1 MILGFFLYFRYGNSL
16 IDRCKDFKG
25 TQSLI
30 EDAIIE
36 LNLVQFDQFLSESV
50 KGISTEWNLTEDV
63 EMFESHL
70 QSAKEGVADWS
81 AKVNK
86 KKKRDTKIS
95 S

>member
-36 LNLVQFDQFLSESV
+36 LNFVQFDQFLSDSV